1 MLIWISDL
9 LVYIIFLFSEEQQF
23 LQGRSPGNA
32 FLQFLSEEVFISS
45 SLMKD
50 NFFGYTTIGG
60 WFIYATLQMHYFL
73 LLLVVSDKT
82 DVILYFVPPQVR
94 WFSPLRAFLKD
105 LSLVFLQFEYDGPR
119 CSPLVIYPDWW
130 FSEIPGCVLWDL
142 PLILENSQP
151 LLLQMF
157 LLLISLFH
165 LLIFQLC
172 IYYTFC
178 DCLTIPGYSI
188 PFSPHH
194 H

>member
-1 MLIWISDL
+1 MGGLFIQHFRCITSFSCSC
-9 LVYIIFLFSEEQQF
+9 FLT
-23 LQGRSPGNA
+23 R
-32 FLQFLSEEVFISS
+32 
-45 SLMKD
+45 
-50 NFFGYTTIGG
+50 
-60 WFIYATLQMHYFL
+60 H
-73 LLLVVSDKT
+73 
-82 DVILYFVPPQVR
+82 VILYFGPPQVR
-94 WFSPLRAFLKD
+94 WLSPLR
-105 LSLVFLQFEYDGPR
+105 LSLAFVFGFLQFECDVPR

-142 PLILENSQP
+142 LLILENSQP

>member
-1 MLIWISDL
+1 MIWISDL

-60 WFIYATLQMHYFL
+60 WFIYATLQMHYFR

-94 WFSPLRAFLKD
+94 WFSPLR
-105 LSLVFLQFEYDGPR
+105 LSLAFVFGFLQFECDVPR

-142 PLILENSQP
+142 PLILENPQP

-165 LLIFQLC
+165 HLIFQLC

-178 DCLTIPGYSI
+178 NCFTILGYSI
-188 PFSPHH
+188 PFSPPPH
-194 H
+194 